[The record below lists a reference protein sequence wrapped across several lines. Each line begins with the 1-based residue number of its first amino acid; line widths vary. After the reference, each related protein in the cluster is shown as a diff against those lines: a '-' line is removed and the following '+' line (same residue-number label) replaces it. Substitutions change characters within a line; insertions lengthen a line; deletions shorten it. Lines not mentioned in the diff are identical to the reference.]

1 MRNMTVSKRVKLAV
15 ILCAAALCSHFAM
28 IPSAVAISGE
38 QVNNRLEFVGFG
50 TPLDKSTGTDY
61 GAVLAV
67 HFTGDTHG
75 GLDTCG

>member
-1 MRNMTVSKRVKLAV
+1 MRNMTVSKRAKLAV
-15 ILCAAALCSHFAM
+15 ILWAAALCSHFAM
-28 IPSAVAISGE
+28 VTSTGAIARG

-50 TPLDKSTGTDY
+50 TPLDKGIGTDD

-67 HFTGDTHG
+67 HFIGDNHG